1 MKRKIQIRS
10 SFKRDLKRI
19 KKFILNLNKLSTTR
33 DSIDLELRNRT
44 TNLVR
49 RRSKMQNEMNRLE
62 ILTVLYSLQ
71 ALLDA
76 NKIEETKAV
85 IDKIIKETE
94 KKTV

>member
-1 MKRKIQIRS
+1 
-10 SFKRDLKRI
+10 
-19 KKFILNLNKLSTTR
+19 
-33 DSIDLELRNRT
+33 
-44 TNLVR
+44 
-49 RRSKMQNEMNRLE
+49 MQNEMNRLE